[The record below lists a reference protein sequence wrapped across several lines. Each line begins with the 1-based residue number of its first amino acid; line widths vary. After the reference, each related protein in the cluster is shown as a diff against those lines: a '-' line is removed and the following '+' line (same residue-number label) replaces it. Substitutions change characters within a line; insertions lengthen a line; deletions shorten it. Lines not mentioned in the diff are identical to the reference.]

1 MMPYQSANCRFTH
14 FPVDVMM
21 IGFDIPNW
29 NYSND
34 SDLSSF
40 IMADDSIDLI
50 KDEFNIMTERLWCQ
64 ILEAS
69 PYAKIQCQ
77 VRIIK
82 KVKRNQHLSSYRILF
97 HYQTYL
103 AM

>member
-1 MMPYQSANCRFTH
+1 
-14 FPVDVMM
+14 M
-21 IGFDIPNW
+21 INGFDISNW
-29 NYSND
+29 NYNNNL
-34 SDLSSF
+34 DLLLYF
-40 IMADDSIDLI
+40 MADDSIDLV
-50 KDEFNIMTERLWCQ
+50 KDEFDIMTDRLWRQ

-69 PYAKIQCQ
+69 PHARIWHQ

-82 KVKRNQHLSSYRILF
+82 KVERNQPLSSYRILF